1 MAGSFF
7 LNSLYLQKVLGA
19 SPLEAGL
26 AFLPFAAVIA
36 VGAQLGS
43 RLLPHLGA
51 RWVLVLGLIA
61 TAGGTL
67 LLSRM
72 PDHATYLANV
82 LPGFVALGI
91 GLGFSF
97 MAVWITAMADVD
109 RDHAGLA
116 SGLMTTGHEIGAA
129 LGVAIFSAIATI
141 GAVQAGFPTG
151 YRDGLLAAALLA
163 GAVAV
168 LALLALPRVRPAGS
182 TRTRLHG
189 G

>member
-43 RLLPHLGA
+43 RLLPRLRA
-51 RWVLVLGLIA
+51 QLVLVLGLIT
-61 TAGGTL
+61 TARGML

-72 PDHATYLANV
+72 PDRATYLANA
-82 LPGFVALGI
+82 LPGFVTLGI

-97 MAVWITAMADVD
+97 MAVWITALADVTS
-109 RDHAGLA
+109 DHTGLT

-129 LGVAIFSAIATI
+129 LGVAIFSAIATMA
-141 GAVQAGFPTG
+141 AVQSRIPHGLQRWTPGRGPARWCRRRAGT
-151 YRDGLLAAALLA
+151 
-163 GAVAV
+163 
-168 LALLALPRVRPAGS
+168 AGS
-182 TRTRLHG
+182 A
-189 G
+189 